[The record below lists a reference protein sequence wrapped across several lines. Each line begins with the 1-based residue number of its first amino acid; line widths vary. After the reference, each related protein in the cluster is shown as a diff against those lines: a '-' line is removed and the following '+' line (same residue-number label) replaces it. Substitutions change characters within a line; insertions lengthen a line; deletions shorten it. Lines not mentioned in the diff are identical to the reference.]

1 MAQKNSLQFFI
12 LALIVGFI
20 LLAGTFSFTS
30 LTKAVLNPDSITHFK
45 ENSWIGP
52 IDVSGLN
59 KEQSLQLLTKKTNEW
74 KQNNQMTSQFLFETA
89 KMNTDTIAF
98 DVQGSINKAQN
109 GQKIPLQVSINENLW
124 NDHLSELGFTGQEDI
139 IDYDTFKQDLLSFAS
154 DLHSPSENF
163 NLTSYINRKQI
174 GVFEIAQASMPLS
187 INEAS
192 ASSWIRKHSTILVE
206 PNQSLSLN
214 EIFTSEPEGLY
225 SEGFKTI
232 LASTIYKAALESP
245 FQILERHFSQT
256 NPYKIQ
262 AGFES
267 FIDENKDF
275 VIENVY
281 GFPLTI
287 ETTQS
292 GNQLVVK
299 ISGPDVGIEID
310 LDPLERKVLPYRVQI
325 QTIEKSLPQKTD
337 KGIEGVEVNVS
348 RTVFLNREKKATFH
362 VANDLYFPKHEIQYR
377 HEVETSELT
386 PPASNHSSTESGD
399 NNNNSVDGI
408 PNPIVPSGGDS
419 GGASNPAPII
429 PPGGTSTESDSDEIL
444 KEDQTKT
451 TK

>member
-1 MAQKNSLQFFI
+1 MAHKNSLQFFI
-12 LALIVGFI
+12 LAIVVGFI

-30 LTKAVLNPDSITHFK
+30 LTKAVINPDAFTHFK
-45 ENSWIGP
+45 ENTWIGP

-59 KEQSLQLLTKKTNEW
+59 KEQSLQLLSKKTDEW
-74 KQNNQMTSQFLFETA
+74 KQKNKMTSHFLFESA
-89 KMNTDTIAF
+89 KMDSETLTF
-98 DVQGSINKAQN
+98 DVQGSVNTALN
-109 GQKIPLQVSINENLW
+109 GQKNQLLVTLNENLW
-124 NDHLSELGFTGQEDI
+124 NDHLLKLGFTAQEDVV
-139 IDYDTFKQDLLSFAS
+139 DFVTFKQDILSFAH
-154 DLHSPSENF
+154 DLQPISGNF
-163 NLTSYINRKQI
+163 NLTSYINLQET
-174 GVFEIAQASMPLS
+174 GVSELTQATMPVS
-187 INEAS
+187 ISDAS
-192 ASSWIRKHSTILVE
+192 SSSWIRKHSTILIE

-214 EIFTSEPEGLY
+214 DIFISESEGLY
-225 SEGFKTI
+225 SDEFKTI
-232 LASTIYKAALESP
+232 LASTMYKAALESP
-245 FQILERHFSQT
+245 FQILERHISQT

-262 AGFES
+262 VGFES

-299 ISGPDVGIEID
+299 ISGPDVGIKID

-348 RTVFLNREKKATFH
+348 RTVFLNREKKATFQ

-386 PPASNHSSTESGD
+386 PPVSNDSSTESGG
-399 NNNNSVDGI
+399 NNNSVDGI
-408 PNPIVPSGGDS
+408 PNPTVPSGGGS
-419 GGASNPAPII
+419 GGTSKPAPII